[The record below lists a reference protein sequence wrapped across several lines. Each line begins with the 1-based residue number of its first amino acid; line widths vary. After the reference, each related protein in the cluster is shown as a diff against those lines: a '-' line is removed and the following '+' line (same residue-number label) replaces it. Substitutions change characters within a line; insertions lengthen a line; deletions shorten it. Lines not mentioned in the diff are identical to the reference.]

1 MANYD
6 VVDVVTLPVFNVWP
20 DFENFNSS
28 VGFKFPSMPYT
39 TVKVP
44 VYEFSGTLNF
54 DDWMN
59 FPIEGDILNLLSPVY
74 NRNND
79 TRQILAIFNDYTIW
93 SADTGGKGT
102 FVDYTRN
109 EATIPHLG
117 WQNLRFNGSSS
128 SPLDPDHGFIIK
140 SASNGLYYCMIFSP
154 YSGGGGS
161 VLISG
166 FDLQTGIPNLVDFTG
181 PTEVPPIDN
190 GIYDPGGVS
199 KPDGGEGTFG
209 KDEESD
215 DISIDIPIGSVE
227 GDASATGMYT
237 RYLVN
242 SAYLDVV
249 GDWLWADEFG
259 LYVAKSFISLIYGD
273 PAQSLI
279 SLMSYPFNLAA
290 MNGMSVVS
298 QNLHW
303 GHHKSEVVIPAIK
316 NSAVSIDWGSI
327 SLKEYWGNFLD
338 YSPHTKIDLYLP
350 WGTGFVSIDPG
361 QCVPGTLRIITNV
374 ELSKGSCVHN
384 VIGND
389 GCVIGSFAGQC
400 AKQLPLIS
408 SDFASKAAGLVTAAA
423 SGIAATAVSGGIAAS
438 QAAAYHK
445 SSNLHW
451 GYTPIKFT
459 GVERGKYQD
468 YAKFGTVDPDPYI
481 NKAAGQISTA
491 IKTAGKIA
499 TSSLAINRTPVQV
512 SRNGGFTDGSASL
525 SIQYPYIILSRPS
538 QNMPEEYGK
547 HYGYPSNIYSQL
559 AYLKGYTEVG
569 EIHLK
574 NIPATNDEILEIDR
588 LLKSGVIL

>member
-1 MANYD
+1 MANFD
-6 VVDVVTLPVFNVWP
+6 IVDVVTLPVFT
-20 DFENFNSS
+20 SS
-28 VGFKFPSMPYT
+28 YELEPGVGFTYLNKPYT
-39 TVKVP
+39 TVRVP
-44 VYEFSGTLNF
+44 VFEYTGELTK
-54 DDWMN
+54 DMYYN
-59 FPIEGDILNLLSPVY
+59 FPADGDILFILASVY
-74 NRNND
+74 NRSKAEPE
-79 TRQILAIFNDYTIW
+79 LAIFDNYTMW
-93 SADTGGKGT
+93 AEGEKCKGT
-102 FVDYTRN
+102 AVEYRPSVLDSN
-109 EATIPHLG
+109 IPHLF
-117 WQNLRFNGSSS
+117 WNNIIYSQGSCD
-128 SPLDPDHGFIIK
+128 PLLSEHGFIIK
-140 SASNGLYYCMIFSP
+140 SPTSGLYWYLQFRPDSESFLIK
-154 YSGGGGS
+154 
-161 VLISG
+161 ISG
-166 FDLQTGIPNLVDFTG
+166 IDNDTGIPSLVDFTG
-181 PTEVPPIDN
+181 PTEVPPVEDDDVEV
-190 GIYDPGGVS
+190 YEPGGVS
-199 KPDGGEGTFG
+199 KPDGGGGTFG

-215 DISIDIPIGSVE
+215 DISLDIPLGSVE

-242 SAYLDVV
+242 SSYLDLV

-259 LYVAKSFISLIYGD
+259 LYIAKTFISLIYGD

-279 SLMSYPFNLAA
+279 SLMSYPFNLEA
-290 MNGMSVVS
+290 MNGMSVVR

-303 GHHKSEVVIPAIK
+303 GHHESEVVIPAIR
-316 NSAVSIDWGSI
+316 NSAISIDWGTI

-361 QCVPGTLRIITNV
+361 QCVPGTLRVITNV
-374 ELSKGSCVHN
+374 ELSKGSCIHN

-438 QAAAYHK
+438 QASAYHK

-468 YAKFGTVDPDPYI
+468 YAKFGTVDPYPYI
-481 NKAAGQISTA
+481 NRAAGQMSTA

-499 TSSLAINRTPVQV
+499 TSSLAITRTPVHV
-512 SRNGGFTDGSASL
+512 NRNGGFTDGSASL